1 LRSFAIIDAH
11 VHLGVPVGKVFARG
25 CELRD
30 VLHRLD
36 RLGIERAYSSH
47 QYWLDGRFA
56 EAVEAS
62 MIAYDESSGR
72 LPFLGVY
79 DPRDERASL
88 RAIDSCAG
96 HDGFI
101 GIKIHPSLHGTSAED
116 PRYEPAWRY
125 ARQHRLAILSH
136 TWNASSHNPSQWLSL
151 PKLFEKYL
159 DKYQDVE
166 FVMGHSGGRGSGHV
180 QAVAVARK
188 YPNVYLDVSGDIF
201 SMGLICWL
209 VEAVGADRV
218 LFGSDQP
225 WIDPTAHLARIML
238 AEITEEA
245 KRLILR
251 DNALRVY
258 QQEYPEEKQ

>member
-1 LRSFAIIDAH
+1 MRPFAIIDAH
-11 VHLGVPVGKVFARG
+11 MHLGAPVAKVFTRG
-25 CELRD
+25 YELRN
-30 VLHRLD
+30 VLQRLD

-47 QYWLDGRFA
+47 HYWLDGRFA

-72 LPFLGVY
+72 VPFLGVY
-79 DPRDERASL
+79 DPRNEHASL
-88 RAIDSCAG
+88 RAIDSCSG

-101 GIKIHPSLHGTSAED
+101 GIKIHPSLHRTSAED
-116 PRYEPAWRY
+116 PSYEPAWRF
-125 ARQHRLAILSH
+125 AQQHGLAILSH

-151 PKLFEKYL
+151 PKLFEKYI
-159 DKYQDVE
+159 DKYHDVP

-180 QAVAVARK
+180 QAVAIARK
-188 YPNVYLDVSGDIF
+188 YPNVYLDTSGDVF
-201 SMGLICWL
+201 GMGLISWL
-209 VEAVGADRV
+209 VETVGPERV

-225 WIDPTAHLARIML
+225 WVDPTAHLTRIML
-238 AEITEEA
+238 ADITDEA

-258 QQEYPEEKQ
+258 QTRHS